1 MLNKSFSNITKS
13 KRELAR
19 CSLHEQRPWQAHLIE
34 TNNFEAHAD
43 MIPFSH
49 TDLDTLL
56 SVGCHT
62 DKECEYTHPESIYHC
77 IVFDKI
83 LKLPGFCSPSTKRS
97 KRTFI
102 FMSRHQLPP
111 KSSSQQILPM
121 KDKEK
126 PQLGVSRMVSACKG
140 NENIKKLYCFR
151 LLFYHNRKTFY
162 L

>member
-43 MIPFSH
+43 MIHFSH

-83 LKLPGFCSPSTKRS
+83 LKLPVFCSSRTKR
-97 KRTFI
+97 I
-102 FMSRHQLPP
+102 VNAL
-111 KSSSQQILPM
+111 
-121 KDKEK
+121 
-126 PQLGVSRMVSACKG
+126 
-140 NENIKKLYCFR
+140 
-151 LLFYHNRKTFY
+151 
-162 L
+162 

>member
-1 MLNKSFSNITKS
+1 M
-13 KRELAR
+13 RELAR

-43 MIPFSH
+43 MIHFSH

-83 LKLPGFCSPSTKRS
+83 
-97 KRTFI
+97 
-102 FMSRHQLPP
+102 
-111 KSSSQQILPM
+111 
-121 KDKEK
+121 
-126 PQLGVSRMVSACKG
+126 
-140 NENIKKLYCFR
+140 
-151 LLFYHNRKTFY
+151 
-162 L
+162 